1 MASSINTI
9 TFDCAD
15 AARLAG
21 FWADVTGWDIGPEP
35 SPQFA
40 VVGGP
45 ARPADC
51 PSLMFIQVPEGKMA
65 KNRVHLDLAAEDR
78 VAEVDR
84 LVGLGATLVHEKE
97 ERGVHWST
105 LQDPEGNEF
114 CVAAPHRIDAVE

>member
-1 MASSINTI
+1 
-9 TFDCAD
+9 
-15 AARLAG
+15 
-21 FWADVTGWDIGPEP
+21 
-35 SPQFA
+35 
-40 VVGGP
+40 
-45 ARPADC
+45 
-51 PSLMFIQVPEGKMA
+51 VPEGKMA

-97 ERGVHWST
+97 EWGVHWST